1 MKIHRIATAGLLAAT
16 LCACGGCSDQFGT
29 TGTMTVSL
37 TDAPFPFDMI
47 TAAELGVDGVEVH
60 VTAAEED
67 ASGFYTVSDSV
78 GVVNLLELSNGVTEF
93 LGQMELPTGQVKQM
107 RLLVSSASVELS
119 DGRTFD
125 LNVPS
130 GDASGL
136 KVFFDPPVEIVEG
149 ATVEVLIDADVS
161 RSFSSE
167 PASPTKVEEITG
179 FRFHPV
185 LRAVVTDATGS
196 LSGHVTAAPNET
208 PIAAATVSIWENGAA
223 VTSTATNANGEWMM
237 LGLEPGTKIVRAEA
251 AGFESGQV
259 TATVVAGE
267 TTAGVELA
275 LDGLP

>member
-1 MKIHRIATAGLLAAT
+1 MKIHPIVATGLLAALLGT
-16 LCACGGCSDQFGT
+16 CGGCSDQLGT

-60 VTAAEED
+60 VTAAEEG

-78 GVVNLLELSNGVTEF
+78 GVVNLLELANGVTEF
-93 LGQMELPTGQVKQM
+93 LGQAELPTGQVKQM

-125 LNVPS
+125 LDVPS

-136 KVFFDPPVEIVEG
+136 KVFFDPPVEVAEG
-149 ATVEVLIDADVS
+149 ATVDVLIDADVS

-167 PASPTKVEEITG
+167 PASPTKVEDITG

-185 LRAVVTDATGS
+185 LRAAVAAATGS
-196 LSGHVTAAPNET
+196 LSGHVTASPNET

-223 VTSTATNANGEWMM
+223 VTSTATDANGEWEM

-251 AGFESGQV
+251 AGFESAQT

-267 TTAGVELA
+267 TAEGVDLA
-275 LDGLP
+275 LEALP